1 MTRPAFSSPLK
12 EEEFVELDELL
23 AQLDEESMPMDA
35 SQADGFLT
43 ALCLLPK
50 EVSPAVWMPMIFSA
64 PSAKASKL
72 DEKRQTRLEELV
84 YRRYREINQM
94 VSL

>member
-50 EVSPAVWMPMIFSA
+50 EVGHAGCDSVI
-64 PSAKASKL
+64 
-72 DEKRQTRLEELV
+72 
-84 YRRYREINQM
+84 
-94 VSL
+94 

>member
-50 EVSPAVWMPMIFSA
+50 EVSPA
-64 PSAKASKL
+64 
-72 DEKRQTRLEELV
+72 E
-84 YRRYREINQM
+84 
-94 VSL
+94 